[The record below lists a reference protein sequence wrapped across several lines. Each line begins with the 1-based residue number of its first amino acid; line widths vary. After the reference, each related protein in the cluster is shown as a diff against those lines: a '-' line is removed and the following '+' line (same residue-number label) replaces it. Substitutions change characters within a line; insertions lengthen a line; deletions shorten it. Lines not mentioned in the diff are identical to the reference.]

1 MSRRAGI
8 RYSESSEDEDYEH
21 SRSNNGRRGYYF
33 PDKDEQARHDRAKL
47 ARPHEVMRP
56 NVTATSPVQR
66 PRSTTPIRPDPRTLR
81 FYSAESE
88 SERDDEVFEANGRT
102 SVLGNDIRLE
112 RNYVGGHNRRR
123 LLIDPEKA
131 LELERDFRRLD
142 ENNYVDWHNRPGH
155 STASKLQRQGPRAL
169 SDVCNKDTISRDN
182 TVGNQAQMDELLAS
196 FGKKVFGMHCHEL
209 REQPH
214 TEPVY
219 SCKYC
224 LKTFNTRKEESRHR
238 IYLWPSDPSRG
249 RCKTWEEYYDEKNSN
264 SKRRQR
270 QQLAQDEYGDETEA
284 DLREIGP
291 PTIPKEYSDKT
302 NAALHYIQA
311 SRHRARQYAKAKRDL
326 ESDDDSSE
334 SGDGAEYEE
343 LSDYVY

>member
-1 MSRRAGI
+1 MRLNATETSSVRRP
-8 RYSESSEDEDYEH
+8 S
-21 SRSNNGRRGYYF
+21 
-33 PDKDEQARHDRAKL
+33 
-47 ARPHEVMRP
+47 
-56 NVTATSPVQR
+56 
-66 PRSTTPIRPDPRTLR
+66 STTASREPVRARGS
-81 FYSAESE
+81 YSS
-88 SERDDEVFEANGRT
+88 DDESGRDITVFEANGR
-102 SVLGNDIRLE
+102 SFELE
-112 RNYVGGHNRRR
+112 RNFLRR
-123 LLIDPEKA
+123 DQ
-131 LELERDFRRLD
+131 
-142 ENNYVDWHNRPGH
+142 NYVDGHNRPGH
-155 STASKLQRQGPRAL
+155 SAASKLQRQGPRAL

-182 TVGNQAQMDELLAS
+182 TVGNQAQMDEALAS
-196 FGKKVFGMHCHEL
+196 FGKKVFGMHYHEL
-209 REQPH
+209 REQSH

-224 LKTFNTRKEESRHR
+224 LKTFDTRKEESRHR

-270 QQLAQDEYGDETEA
+270 QQLAQDEYEDETEA

-291 PTIPKEYSDKT
+291 RTIPKEYSDKA
-302 NAALHYIQA
+302 NAALDYIQA
-311 SRHRARQYAKAKRDL
+311 SRDRARQYAKAERDL